1 MILGILLLLFLL
13 TLLPLR
19 VAVAFREEFTVE
31 LGWLWFR
38 FPLWPQEEQP
48 SQEES
53 PPEEGAPR
61 SPWSKVRRGIEKV
74 RALLRKRG
82 LSGLLET
89 LGELSRLLKDSAGKL
104 GRRVRLR
111 EFDLYVCLGGE
122 EDAALAAIQYGQV
135 SGAVY
140 AACGVILSLLPCK
153 KAGVMS
159 ETFFP
164 ASLPLNTRKNTRR
177 MSLVKSK
184 SQWNTRV
191 FMVPAEL
198 IKMSMAV
205 RRLVCTNC
213 TARTWAVSPLG
224 VVATA
229 AHRVAPASSRAA
241 RPSSCSGS

>member
-1 MILGILLLLFLL
+1 MIVLLVILGILLLLFLL

-19 VAVAFREEFTVE
+19 VAVAFREEFSVE
-31 LGWLWFR
+31 LRWLWFR
-38 FPLWPQEEQP
+38 FPLWPQEAA
-48 SQEES
+48 
-53 PPEEGAPR
+53 PPEEGTPG

-104 GRRVRLR
+104 GRKVRLR

-153 KAGVMS
+153 KAGVTVDLDYGS
-159 ETFFP
+159 RETTALFSAR
-164 ASLPLNTRKNTRR
+164 ASILPLFVLGEAWHLFWNGLPLLRK
-177 MSLVKSK
+177 L
-184 SQWNTRV
+184 Q
-191 FMVPAEL
+191 
-198 IKMSMAV
+198 
-205 RRLVCTNC
+205 
-213 TARTWAVSPLG
+213 
-224 VVATA
+224 A
-229 AHRVAPASSRAA
+229 AGNIPPR
-241 RPSSCSGS
+241 GKKG

>member
-1 MILGILLLLFLL
+1 MIVLLVILGILLLLFLL

-53 PPEEGAPR
+53 PPEEGAPG

-122 EDAALAAIQYGQV
+122 EGAALAAIQYGQV

-153 KAGVMS
+153 KAGVTVDLDYGS
-159 ETFFP
+159 RETTALFSAR
-164 ASLPLNTRKNTRR
+164 ASILPLFLLGEAWHLFWNGLPLLRK
-177 MSLVKSK
+177 L
-184 SQWNTRV
+184 Q
-191 FMVPAEL
+191 
-198 IKMSMAV
+198 
-205 RRLVCTNC
+205 
-213 TARTWAVSPLG
+213 
-224 VVATA
+224 A
-229 AHRVAPASSRAA
+229 AGNIPPR
-241 RPSSCSGS
+241 GKKG